1 MLTSVLGAGIPPRIP
16 PTFGEPSTADWVVAA
31 VATVVLVVFSLYLIF
46 RGRRSAGPA
55 VLSKPEELRKAA

>member
-1 MLTSVLGAGIPPRIP
+1 MLTSALGAGIPPRIP
-16 PTFGEPSTADWVVAA
+16 PTFGEPSTADWVVAV
-31 VATVVLVVFSLYLIF
+31 VATVALGAISLYLIL